1 MRFQSCFTERR
12 PPVPLG
18 IALLAASAA
27 LLVTGAAPAPPAA
40 PQDSDAACSEISHL
54 RGPAQ
59 AEVLSLARILAL
71 KPAMAIDLSGTTG
84 EYCLNTGGPV
94 MAHFS
99 DRPAETSEDIVY
111 FVDAAPLVAKGL
123 RLREFPAIDPKLGTM
138 KPGTWYRYEGQ
149 GTEPHHGREL
159 KDHTWLMVAVD
170 VNQKM
175 SFISPGAAS

>member
-1 MRFQSCFTERR
+1 MRLDPRFPERR
-12 PPVPLG
+12 PPVAAG
-18 IALLAASAA
+18 FVLLVASAA

-40 PQDSDAACSEISHL
+40 PQDSDAACSEIRHL

-170 VNQKM
+170 VN
-175 SFISPGAAS
+175 